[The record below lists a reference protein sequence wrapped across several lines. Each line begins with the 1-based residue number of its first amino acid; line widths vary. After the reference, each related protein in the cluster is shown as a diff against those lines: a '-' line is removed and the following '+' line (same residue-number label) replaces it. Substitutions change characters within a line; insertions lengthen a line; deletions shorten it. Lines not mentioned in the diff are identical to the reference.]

1 MTTPTP
7 RASGFKQGQD
17 ATVTVSVSGVTLP
30 TGITVQAQLRTRL
43 QSEVLYDMGVGAE
56 VSGQSVTLKI
66 PGAQS
71 KAWTPKAIEFELD
84 TTVILIGPAPQHAH
98 LAAFDLVLVW
108 QAGYTRSG
116 T

>member
-17 ATVTVSVSGVTLP
+17 ATVTFNVSGVTLP
-30 TGITVQAQLRTRL
+30 SGTTVQAQLRTRL
-43 QSEVLYDMGVGAE
+43 QSEVLYDMGQGA
-56 VSGQSVTLKI
+56 VVTGQSVTLKI

-71 KAWTPKAIEFELD
+71 KSWTPKAIEFELD
-84 TTVILIGPAPQHAH
+84 STVILIGPDQAH

-116 T
+116 A